1 LQKYLHSCI
10 LYDSKIGTGFYFCTV
25 YMHNF
30 FIKDGTMSEKNM
42 VMIDGNT
49 AAGHVAHAVSE
60 VISIYPITPSSPMGE
75 VADEYSAKGKKNIW
89 GTVPDVVEMQSEAGA
104 AGAVHGA
111 LTTGALST
119 TFTASQG
126 LLLMIPNMYKIA
138 GELTSTV
145 FHVAARALAT
155 SSLSI
160 FGDHQDVMACRQT
173 GWAMLDSNSVQEVM
187 DMAVIAHASTL
198 RSRVPFVHFFDGF
211 RTSHEI
217 QKVEEVSYEVIQ
229 KMIDDDLVRAHR
241 ARGLTPEA
249 PVVRGTAQNPDVYF
263 QSREGVNKYYEA
275 VPGIVQEEMDKYAK
289 LTGRQYHL
297 FDYVGAKDA
306 EKVIVIMG
314 SGAETC
320 DETVEALVAKGEKV
334 GVLKVRLYR
343 PFKADAFIAAIPA
356 SCKALAVMDRTKEP
370 GSIGEPLYEDVQ
382 TALAENGRKIDVVL
396 GGRYGLGSKEFTPA
410 MVKGIFDNLS
420 GKKMNHFIVGINDD
434 VLGQSIDYDNSFTLE
449 EEGMNEAMF
458 YGLGADGTVG
468 ANKNS
473 IKIIGEAKPELNA
486 QAYFSYDSKKS
497 GGFTVSHLR
506 FGKGSIRRPYLIT
519 SADFVACHKFTYME
533 VYNMLETAKVG
544 GTFLLNSPFDAA
556 HVWENIPVEQ
566 QKAIIEKKLNFYVID
581 AFKIAEATGMGTR
594 INTVMQ
600 AAYFKISGVLDEAT
614 AVKYMKKFIEKS
626 YSKKGMDIVEKN
638 YKTVDAALNAVEKV
652 NYPSTT
658 AGNIHMKPGMATAKD
673 SFVKEV
679 LGAMVVQQGDKLAVS
694 KLPEDGTF
702 PSATTQ
708 YEKRA
713 VAEKVPEWDVD
724 TCIQCGQCTVV
735 CPHACIRMKTLDDTA
750 VAKAP
755 KGFKTAEIKPKAEA
769 GKKVVLQ
776 VSTEDCTG
784 CGLCVSTCPA
794 KNKADDTK
802 KAINMVR
809 YTEEVREVEA
819 ANWDY
824 FLSLPEVDPKTL
836 NLGTP
841 KGLAM
846 KRPLF
851 EFSGACAGCGETP
864 YIKLLSQLFGDR
876 AVIANATGCSSIY
889 GGNLPSTPYAKNAEG
904 RGPAW
909 SNSLFEDAAEFG
921 LGMRLTSD
929 KLAEYARE
937 VAEAVKAKGIAVAT
951 IDKILANTQADD
963 AAIVQQRADIDTLKK
978 ELAGNKDATAVE
990 LASLT
995 DHFVKRS
1002 HWVIGGDGW
1011 AYDIGFGGLDH
1022 ALASGR
1028 NINILVLDTEVYSN
1042 TGGQMSKATPIG
1054 AVAKFAAS
1062 GKVTS
1067 KKDLGMIAMSYGYV
1081 YVARVSMGANMN
1093 QVIKAMREAE
1103 SYDGPSLVIAY
1114 SHCINHGIN
1123 MTNGLTN
1130 QKEAVTCGLWPLY
1143 RYDPRLADQG
1153 KNPFQLDSKEPDF
1166 NLADFMY
1173 KEVRFKSLKVANP
1186 ERAAMLLDKAVAK
1199 AKRQYKEYKYLSER
1213 DF

>member
-1 LQKYLHSCI
+1 
-10 LYDSKIGTGFYFCTV
+10 
-25 YMHNF
+25 
-30 FIKDGTMSEKNM
+30 MSDKNM

-49 AAGHVAHAVSE
+49 AAGHVAHALSE

-198 RSRVPFVHFFDGF
+198 RARVPFIHFFDGF

-217 QKVEEVSYEVIQ
+217 QKIEEVSYDVMKEMV
-229 KMIDDDLVRAHR
+229 DDDLVRAHR
-241 ARGLTPEA
+241 ARGLSPEN

-275 VPGIVQEEMDKYAK
+275 VPEIVQKEMDKFAK

-297 FDYVGAKDA
+297 FDYVGSPDA

-320 DETVEALVAKGEKV
+320 DETVEALMAKGEKV

-343 PFKADAFIAAIPA
+343 PFKAEAFVAALPA
-356 SCKALAVMDRTKEP
+356 TCKAIAVMDRTKEP
-370 GSIGEPLYEDVQ
+370 GSLGEPLYEDVQ
-382 TALAENGRKIDVVL
+382 TALAEQGRKVDLVL

-410 MVKGIFDNLS
+410 MVKGVFDNLS
-420 GKKMNHFIVGINDD
+420 GKKLNHFAVGINDD
-434 VLGQSIDYDNSFTLE
+434 VLGQSIAYDSTFTLE

-458 YGLGADGTVG
+458 YGLGSDGTVG

-506 FGKGSIRRPYLIT
+506 FGKGAIRRPYLIT
-519 SADFVACHKFTYME
+519 SADFVACHKFTYMDTL
-533 VYNMLETAKVG
+533 YMLESAKEG
-544 GTFLLNSPFDAA
+544 ATFLLNSPYDAA

-566 QKAIIEKKLNFYVID
+566 QQTIIDKKLNFYVID
-581 AFKIAEATGMGTR
+581 AFKIAESTGMGTR

-600 AAYFKISGVLDEAT
+600 AAYFKISGVLDEET

-638 YKTVDAALNAVEKV
+638 YKTVDAALNAVGKV
-652 NYPSTT
+652 LYP
-658 AGNIHMKPGMATAKD
+658 GNTVGNLHMKGAMASSPD
-673 SFVKEV
+673 SFVRDV
-679 LGAMVVQQGDKLAVS
+679 LGKMAVQQGDKLPVS
-694 KLPEDGTF
+694 ALPADGTF
-702 PSATTQ
+702 PTATTQ

-713 VAEKVPEWDVD
+713 TAEKVPSWDPEV
-724 TCIQCGQCTVV
+724 CIQCGQCTVV
-735 CPHACIRMKTLDDTA
+735 CPHGCLRMKTLDDSEA
-750 VAKAP
+750 AKAP
-755 KGFKTAEIKPKAEA
+755 ATFKTAEIKPKAVP
-769 GKKVVLQ
+769 GKKIVLQ
-776 VSTEDCTG
+776 VATEDCTG
-784 CGLCVSTCPA
+784 CGVCVSTCPA
-794 KNKADDTK
+794 KNKADETK
-802 KAINMVR
+802 KAINLVHFTHELR
-809 YTEEVREVEA
+809 TAEA
-819 ANWDY
+819 ENWDY
-824 FLSLPEVDPKTL
+824 FMSLPEVDPATL
-836 NLGTP
+836 NLSTP

-876 AVIANATGCSSIY
+876 AIIANATGCSSIY

-921 LGMRLTSD
+921 MGMRMTSD

-937 VAEAVKAKGIAVAT
+937 VAVAAKEKGIAAGT
-951 IDKILANTQADD
+951 IDKILANPQTSDEEIAR
-963 AAIVQQRADIDTLKK
+963 QRADLAVLKG
-978 ELAGNKDATAVE
+978 ELEGNKDSTAVE
-990 LASLT
+990 LLSLL

-1011 AYDIGFGGLDH
+1011 AYDIGFGGVDH
-1022 ALASGR
+1022 VLASGR

-1054 AVAKFAAS
+1054 AVAKFAAK
-1062 GKVTS
+1062 GKTTS

-1081 YVARVSMGANMN
+1081 YVARVAMGANMN

-1114 SHCINHGIN
+1114 AHCINHGIN

-1130 QKEAVTCGLWPLY
+1130 QKEAVSCGLWPLY
-1143 RYDPRLADQG
+1143 RYDPRLVEQG
-1153 KNPFQLDSKEPDF
+1153 KNPFQLDSKEPDY

-1173 KEVRFKSLKVANP
+1173 KEVRFKSLKAANP
-1186 ERAAMLLDKAVAK
+1186 ERAAMLLDKAVEK
-1199 AKRQYKEYKYLSER
+1199 AKRQWREYKYLAER